1 MSVATAHSASAVPP
15 ADETPAAGEVPSR
28 DEGFW
33 VEPGTAG
40 DETPTDAPAGEVPAR
55 SSGGETPARSS
66 DEAAAALPSTG
77 EIPAQASGDEI
88 PAQAPGDEIPAQ
100 TPGDEIPAQTPD
112 DEAPAQASG
121 DDTPVDAVD
130 EQVARDA
137 RDFGVYARTGGW
149 AFALKVARSVRPGG
163 ETAGETSKVSAKRFA
178 ELAGCSPER
187 VMRYYK
193 AWDKAADD
201 GMVPHFEALAPGEEI
216 DLPDSD
222 VWLTY
227 YSSRSGATSDRGTA
241 ITAAAEAEGIRP
253 TKALEVAEN
262 PTALRAA
269 ILADP
274 STAQAARTALLDRLK
289 EDPSLQTELARD
301 IARTDEL
308 KKAVANETQAAS
320 RIGYVRQIVENGQ
333 VKTPA
338 GQVIDATAEL
348 RAEAERHLS
357 LIDELDDDEDTGEW
371 ATEAYDTVKEL
382 VVQTVEADP
391 ELRVQERRTK
401 FYSSLQKATKVFE
414 ELTLDDAVDLDAIY
428 EDDMLQRLEDLQQ
441 ALNTCIAALRKAS
454 PGE

>member
-15 ADETPAAGEVPSR
+15 ADETPATGEAPSQ

-33 VEPGTAG
+33 VEPGTVEG
-40 DETPTDAPAGEVPAR
+40 QAPVEGSAGEVPAQP
-55 SSGGETPARSS
+55 SGGEAPAQSTDEEATTPASG
-66 DEAAAALPSTG
+66 EETAARPVTG
-77 EIPAQASGDEI
+77 EIPVQAVGDVV
-88 PAQAPGDEIPAQ
+88 PAQAP
-100 TPGDEIPAQTPD
+100 
-112 DEAPAQASG
+112 G

-130 EQVARDA
+130 VQVARDA
-137 RDFGVYARTGGW
+137 REFGVYARTGGW

-163 ETAGETSKVSAKRFA
+163 QAAGETPKVSAKEFA

-193 AWDKAADD
+193 AWDRAADD
-201 GMVPHFEALAPGEEI
+201 GMVPHFEALAPGEEV
-216 DLPDSD
+216 DLPDAD

-227 YSSRSGATSDRGTA
+227 YGSRSSATSERGTA
-241 ITAAAEAEGIRP
+241 ITEAAEAEGIRP

-320 RIGYVRQIVENGQ
+320 RIGYVRQIAENGQ

-338 GQVIDATAEL
+338 GQTIDATAEL
-348 RAEAERHLS
+348 RDEAERHLS

-371 ATEAYDTVKEL
+371 ATEAYDTVKDL
-382 VVQTVEADP
+382 VVETVEADP

-414 ELTLDDAVDLDAIY
+414 ELTFDDAVDLDAIY
-428 EDDMLQRLEDLQQ
+428 EDDMVQRLEDLQQ
-441 ALNTCIAALRKAS
+441 ALDTCIAALRKAS

>member
-15 ADETPAAGEVPSR
+15 ADGTPATPDAVEAAPAR

-33 VEPGTAG
+33 VEPGAAG
-40 DETPTDAPAGEVPAR
+40 GQAAGAASGAGVPAQ
-55 SSGGETPARSS
+55 SSGDQVPDAEVSVDTA
-66 DEAAAALPSTG
+66 
-77 EIPAQASGDEI
+77 
-88 PAQAPGDEIPAQ
+88 
-100 TPGDEIPAQTPD
+100 PD
-112 DEAPAQASG
+112 D
-121 DDTPVDAVD
+121 DTSVDAVD

-137 RDFGVYARTGGW
+137 REFGVYARTGGW

-163 ETAGETSKVSAKRFA
+163 ETAGETAKVSAKRFA
-178 ELAGCSPER
+178 GLAGCSPER

-193 AWDKAADD
+193 AWDRAADD

-227 YSSRSGATSDRGTA
+227 YSSRSSATSDRGTA

-308 KKAVANETQAAS
+308 KKAVANETQAAT

-371 ATEAYDTVKEL
+371 ASEAYDTVKEL

-391 ELRVQERRTK
+391 ALRVQERRTK